1 MIVVLIEKVTEL
13 NAYKLKFVLMGYV
26 NPNVF
31 WKCFYPNAWEQIWV
45 EYEKKVANKHFDALP
60 QD

>member
-1 MIVVLIEKVTEL
+1 MIAVLIEKVTDL

-26 NPNVF
+26 DSIVF
-31 WKCFYPNAWEQIWV
+31 WKCFYPNAWEQVWV
-45 EYEKKVANKHFDALP
+45 KYENRVTSKHFDALP